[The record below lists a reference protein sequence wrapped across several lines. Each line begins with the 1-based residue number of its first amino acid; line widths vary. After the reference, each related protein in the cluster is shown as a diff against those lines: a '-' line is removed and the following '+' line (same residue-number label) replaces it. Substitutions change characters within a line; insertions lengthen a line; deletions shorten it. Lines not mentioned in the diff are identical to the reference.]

1 MLQYVVHAYLVRNFG
16 TFSKNH
22 QDFGARHMACQYASE
37 VVARLNQKKIFS
49 DLPPK
54 AMLAMA
60 AGASHNNLNA
70 QGEVRGWLASCCSLK
85 RPSFTKVVPN
95 QDG

>member
-1 MLQYVVHAYLVRNFG
+1 
-16 TFSKNH
+16 
-22 QDFGARHMACQYASE
+22 MACQYASE
-37 VVARLNQKKIFS
+37 VVGRLNQKKIFS

-60 AGASHNNLNA
+60 AGASHNNLTQ
-70 QGEVRGWLASCCSLK
+70 QGEVRGWLASWGCCNLK
-85 RPSFTKVVPN
+85 RPSKRPSFNKVVPN